1 MGPGVLREISSPRQ
15 QPMEIAVI
23 IGHQYGQEVI
33 RPACPTAEI
42 FCEIARTKTLTR
54 QLVEQIK
61 RLGYTVRVQRTEP
74 EQL

>member
-1 MGPGVLREISSPRQ
+1 MLTPLRTPAASVLPVTEIF
-15 QPMEIAVI
+15 VV

-61 RLGYTVRVQRTEP
+61 RLGYTVKVQRTEP
-74 EQL
+74 ETL